1 LPLISADPQQLEQVM
16 VNLFFNAIDAMPD
29 GGDIFVEAA
38 LQAIDGNIPAMRIAV
53 RDNGADIDAADLPKI
68 FQRSF
73 SLFFPLKKP
82 RASAWVF
89 RFANVLFKTMGAIS
103 QLKATP
109 EKKQL
114 LGYFCR
120 SNRIRII
127 RLSISS
133 RLPAQTAK
141 K

>member
-1 LPLISADPQQLEQVM
+1 M

-38 LQAIDGNIPAMRIAV
+38 RQAIDGNIPAMRIAV
-53 RDNGADIDAADLPKI
+53 RDNGTGIDAADLPKI
-68 FQRSF
+68 FQP
-73 SLFFPLKKP
+73 FFPLKKP
-82 RASAWVF
+82 RALAWVF
-89 RFANVLFKTMGAIS
+89 RFANVLFKITGAIS

-109 EKKQL
+109 EKEQL
-114 LGYFCR
+114 LGFLCR
-120 SNRIRII
+120 LNRIRII
-127 RLSISS
+127 TLTISR